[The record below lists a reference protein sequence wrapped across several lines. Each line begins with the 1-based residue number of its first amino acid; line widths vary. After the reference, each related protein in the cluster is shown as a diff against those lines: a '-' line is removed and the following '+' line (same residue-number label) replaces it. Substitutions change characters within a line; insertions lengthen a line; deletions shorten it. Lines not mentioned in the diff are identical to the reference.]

1 MIVELHC
8 RLVEPLSGTNL
19 PPYLLLFFDQRQI
32 CDVRANLNSKRDRQV
47 DNKLGKNANWKVF
60 WNRQYWNLLNKIT
73 GQVVVI
79 TAFRWA
85 ILNVYN
91 RFFGQT
97 CPQNIAKSNWKRF
110 AMGTRNCLSCMF
122 GSKSCHIRV
131 AIDTAAEIT
140 LFRPTFSSACADTTF
155 DEWTYARVF
164 IHIHFLERFPNQ
176 CVWVNTLSLSR
187 VDTVWRHNF

>member
-1 MIVELHC
+1 
-8 RLVEPLSGTNL
+8 
-19 PPYLLLFFDQRQI
+19 
-32 CDVRANLNSKRDRQV
+32 
-47 DNKLGKNANWKVF
+47 
-60 WNRQYWNLLNKIT
+60 
-73 GQVVVI
+73 
-79 TAFRWA
+79 
-85 ILNVYN
+85 
-91 RFFGQT
+91 
-97 CPQNIAKSNWKRF
+97 
-110 AMGTRNCLSCMF
+110 MF

-187 VDTVWRHNF
+187 VDTVIYRSGLPHDASHLPSYSYKFTSLNYKVRAHMHTASCDIKIIKMHASSKKLQLTLLCSVTIAV